1 MWEWFIYLLQ
11 WTLIG
16 TGSAFVIIGGI
27 GLIRFPD
34 LFTRFHAAG
43 VTDTLGAGCIIAGL
57 MIQAGFTL
65 ICFKLFLILVFLFI
79 TSPTATHAL
88 AKAALHGGVTPLN
101 SPIQDPTKRKPS

>member
-11 WTLIG
+11 WTLIVI
-16 TGSAFVIIGGI
+16 GSTFVIIGGV

-65 ICFKLFLILVFLFI
+65 VCFKLFLILVFLFI

-101 SPIQDPTKRKPS
+101 KPKQNTSKGRLS